1 MMRTQ
6 KLSRFHKLN
15 KKLVGIGVGIM
26 IVIIILVGI
35 QSYKT
40 VPENVVVPNQTNT
53 QQLPN
58 ATLQKPLNA
67 GKHITVELSESMH
80 FAIK

>member
-1 MMRTQ
+1 MFRN
-6 KLSRFHKLN
+6 KKSLRLGKLN
-15 KKLVGIGVGIM
+15 KKLVGIGVGIV
-26 IVIIILVGI
+26 IVIIILITI

-40 VPENVVVPNQTNT
+40 VPENVQNQPNA

-58 ATLQKPLNA
+58 VTLQKPVNV
-67 GKHITVELSESMH
+67 GKHITVELNESMH